1 MLETVI
7 LTHYTSP
14 LLSPVVHAVQS
25 DTGRVLVCKV
35 TDFVIPSGAVA
46 RFRARKPDDKLIFN
60 TAKIIGRT
68 IRIELTSQLL
78 AVFGTVKCNIEI
90 LHNDKKVSSFDFAIE
105 VDRLLVKDVDIES
118 TNEFSY
124 LDETVDNAKKALE
137 KANNMIS
144 LAETAATNAN
154 EKAEYAKE
162 QGNYAKAQ
170 GDYAKEQG
178 DFAKTHG
185 ETAQSVTLEAK
196 TATEQ
201 ANAAAQNAKEQG
213 DYAKTQ
219 GDYAKLHGD
228 TAQTATQTA
237 NAAAENVNEKAEYA
251 KEQGNYAMIQG
262 DFAKEQGEG
271 AAAAKVQAET
281 ATQSANN
288 AAQSANQAA
297 TRANSAAA
305 ACEGIAAGSSNKAE
319 LITFDDSNSKL
330 NANNVQIAI
339 DKTVEKINANTRA
352 DKILIN
358 DDDLGNDN
366 NLQEYILRIKE
377 YIKNFSIDIG
387 KFVNTSVVSK
397 NGVHDIRYHDEQ
409 LQVKINNEWVA
420 VGTGSGGIPVGN
432 VDNLNISAGNNRVVI
447 TWSDPK
453 DVVVDGVTIAKWK
466 GTKLVMKAGACPENE
481 RDGQTL
487 LDNQIRDKYKVD
499 EFIVGGLTNNIDYYF
514 ALFPYTDNKVV
525 TNESVNKGKGTP
537 KSYRYMEIRIDKL
550 NSNTESS
557 ITYLRDAANMTQGS
571 EDWDEFFGYYPCLL
585 KDGKEV
591 GRLQRNDFTKF
602 EDGRQADIT
611 SGDSGDV
618 MIAFPYRGM
627 HFSNKDNRY
636 QSIIITDNP
645 TEYKN
650 ENFAHKSSSNTQP
663 KTFYISAYLLN
674 YNFKS
679 LSNDVPYCTGRN
691 NIFTLREKVIKKGSG
706 YAFLGYVQFVYIQYL
721 LLFKYKTFDISKF
734 LNGNI
739 PQLSFYR
746 DDRYTEGSTVY
757 RKGWCDKLGMNVFDV
772 GNKKNKIFGLE
783 LFFSHMVTQLSGI
796 YCQRMDSSEKKAS
809 PSHHN
814 KKLDIFVQRYTNAV
828 WQKHPMSIR
837 HDTDKICIA
846 VNGGYYQN
854 VYMDYSR
861 FGEMRNF
868 GTSSNGYEK
877 YGFTPVF
884 GMLSV
889 ASGDKSIA
897 NSENYFKNTIYLDER
912 DDTYSDNGFGY
923 TWMSDTGFSVC
934 YQNHHASIFGL
945 IVGKEKDPYI
955 GKVFRLMYLEE

>member
-124 LDETVDNAKKALE
+124 LDGTVDNAKKALE

-185 ETAQSVTLEAK
+185 ETAQSATLEAK

-201 ANAAAQNAKEQG
+201 ANAAAQNAKEQE

-288 AAQSANQAA
+288 AAKSANQAA

-305 ACEGIAAGSSNKAE
+305 ACEGIAAGSGNKAE

-339 DKTVEKINANTRA
+339 DKTVEKVNINTRA
-352 DKILIN
+352 DKLTIQEYG
-358 DDDLGNDN
+358 DDI
-366 NLQEYILRIKE
+366 NLQEYLLSFK
-377 YIKNFSIDIG
+377 KGVIDFRRDFGEFTCIP
-387 KFVNTSVVSK
+387 VASE
-397 NGVHDIRYHDEQ
+397 NGVHGLKLQDGQFKIKQGDEWTTIEQ
-409 LQVKINNEWVA
+409 KNNFF
-420 VGTGSGGIPVGN
+420 G
-432 VDNLNISAGNNRVVI
+432 
-447 TWSDPK
+447 
-453 DVVVDGVTIAKWK
+453 
-466 GTKLVMKAGACPENE
+466 ENE
-481 RDGQTL
+481 NLEIEFKENGEIHMS
-487 LDNQIRDKYKVD
+487 NAKY
-499 EFIVGGLTNNIDYYF
+499 
-514 ALFPYTDNKVV
+514 
-525 TNESVNKGKGTP
+525 
-537 KSYRYMEIRIDKL
+537 
-550 NSNTESS
+550 
-557 ITYLRDAANMTQGS
+557 
-571 EDWDEFFGYYPCLL
+571 L
-585 KDGKEV
+585 K
-591 GRLQRNDFTKF
+591 
-602 EDGRQADIT
+602 
-611 SGDSGDV
+611 
-618 MIAFPYRGM
+618 
-627 HFSNKDNRY
+627 
-636 QSIIITDNP
+636 
-645 TEYKN
+645 
-650 ENFAHKSSSNTQP
+650 
-663 KTFYISAYLLN
+663 KTF
-674 YNFKS
+674 FEP
-679 LSNDVPYCTGRN
+679 D
-691 NIFTLREKVIKKGSG
+691 GS
-706 YAFLGYVQFVYIQYL
+706 VV
-721 LLFKYKTFDISKF
+721 
-734 LNGNI
+734 
-739 PQLSFYR
+739 
-746 DDRYTEGSTVY
+746 E
-757 RKGWCDKLGMNVFDV
+757 
-772 GNKKNKIFGLE
+772 
-783 LFFSHMVTQLSGI
+783 
-796 YCQRMDSSEKKAS
+796 
-809 PSHHN
+809 
-814 KKLDIFVQRYTNAV
+814 
-828 WQKHPMSIR
+828 
-837 HDTDKICIA
+837 
-846 VNGGYYQN
+846 
-854 VYMDYSR
+854 
-861 FGEMRNF
+861 
-868 GTSSNGYEK
+868 
-877 YGFTPVF
+877 
-884 GMLSV
+884 
-889 ASGDKSIA
+889 
-897 NSENYFKNTIYLDER
+897 
-912 DDTYSDNGFGY
+912 
-923 TWMSDTGFSVC
+923 
-934 YQNHHASIFGL
+934 
-945 IVGKEKDPYI
+945 
-955 GKVFRLMYLEE
+955 KVFRKDGMAPMYFKIIKFTSDGNIQEVVL